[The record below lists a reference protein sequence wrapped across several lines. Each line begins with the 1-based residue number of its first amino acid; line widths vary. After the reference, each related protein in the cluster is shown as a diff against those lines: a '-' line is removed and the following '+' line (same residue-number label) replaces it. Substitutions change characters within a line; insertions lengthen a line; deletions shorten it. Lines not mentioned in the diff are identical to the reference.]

1 MDNVPNCSQVQVTNF
16 PAVTNVAVTVAGSLV
31 SNLNSTIGPLG
42 PNETWKGTPE
52 DVSQYASISV
62 ALYVQPTSATGNLL
76 LQFSNS
82 ASPWV
87 PISNTV
93 NKVTSAI
100 ASGFIFDTTMQL
112 QFFRVIYHNDS
123 TQQTALTVQTIYH
136 PQARIAAKTARLAE
150 PMNDYTDT
158 LNTRALLWGKTN
170 GGNIY
175 EQVASN
181 GENSLVT
188 AIADPRTAFGEL
200 SCAMDTPTDQVDF
213 VYGINPQLVSNV
225 LSNNGAV
232 GWYLGMANVST
243 GSHVNSSAILVT
255 KRYVKYRPGQG
266 AKSRFTA
273 MFSTPY
279 AGSVQIAGQ
288 VGNGTDGIGFGFN
301 GTSFG
306 ILYRC
311 NGSDLWIPQAQWN
324 YDTMLGGTKSGKV
337 LDPLKL
343 NVYQLKF
350 QYLGGGNIWYY
361 VLNDFDGRWVLV
373 HMIHNAGTLVH
384 PNLRN
389 PSMPFAIEVINTTS
403 SNLITVSTAS
413 IGQFLEGTRSFLG
426 PKGGLDS
433 FGAVAATT
441 LTNMIA
447 LHNASSFN
455 GIQNFSIAHM
465 HQIALSGND
474 KNNTTAVINLRII
487 KNPVT
492 SLVYVPFNGASAD
505 GGVTVTGQSTISS
518 NVSGVTVTGGLQL
531 FSMTCVAGSSETVD
545 VTGQE
550 LLIFPGDTLA
560 FCVLASASV
569 ASVGISVSWNE
580 DI

>member
-42 PNETWKGTPE
+42 PNETWTGTPE